1 MYEVKVISVFVQNQP
16 GKLKQITKVFA
27 EQNINILGFSIT
39 SAKDFGVIKFIVD
52 RPDDAY
58 NFLKKSGFMVSLNK
72 ALGIEMEDKPGG
84 LYKVVKFISERGVN
98 IENALVYVKETREKA
113 YFVFEVDDIQEAKE
127 KLK

>member
-127 KLK
+127 KLE